1 MRKYIF
7 VLFFFVSSGLITAQ
21 TETFT
26 PEKEAFFKEVSD
38 FFISAD
44 KKLGTKFIEEEFTLY
59 WNSAMDVKTRESIY
73 ELSNGLLK
81 QRFRAYPEFH
91 YFLKTLMNL
100 DDDTA
105 DRDAYIEAMEA
116 LVKQKKKADLEAFN
130 ECLGQYF
137 ETNTIFMKTT
147 VEWKV
152 RAASL
157 DIEGEKD
164 PILIFKD
171 ADLICF
177 AKRDSAII
185 HKTAGR
191 YDVLSQ
197 KWEGMGGKVD
207 WTRAGM
213 NASTTYAVLA
223 AYDLS
228 TKSSD
233 FKVDSVSFYNEFF
246 DTPLLGSLTEK
257 VLANQ
262 DEENAS
268 YPLFESYLKRLI
280 IKDISPGMDY
290 DGGFTMKGS
299 RLLGTGSL
307 EEPAR
312 LVICRDNRPFIV
324 TNSLAYTIRPD
335 RIASDN
341 AKVTIYLSEDS
352 ITHPSVQLRFIS
364 DERLLTLVR
373 TDEGISKSPFFN
385 SFHELDM
392 YFEAMYWKL
401 DDPIIT
407 MGNLFGSSN
416 TKAAFESKDYYKE
429 QRYYAL
435 QGIDPLNPLVRVRD
449 FTKSMGDGF
458 YVKDYARFT
467 RYPEADA
474 QKQLLV
480 LANQGFLSY
489 DSETEYVEVRPKL
502 NDYVMN
508 RSGKRDYDIL
518 LFNSDIPA
526 GANATLSLINYDLIL
541 KGVSRIALSDSQR
554 VTIYPDGKELTVKK
568 NRDFLFNG
576 VTVAGN
582 VEIFGSNCSFDYSE
596 FKVDIS
602 TIDSVRLNVEEFT
615 ASGTSKKRLV
625 QVKNVLEGGRGEVN
639 IDNAQNK
646 SGIKQED
653 FPGYPEFTSLDESFV
668 YYDNSRIQRGAYDRK
683 EFYFKAQPYKIDSL
697 DNFIANNIRLK
708 GTLISAIFPNIDKPL
723 TVQKDY
729 SLGFEVTTPAS
740 GLAAYKGK
748 NTFNEKI
755 SLNDNGLQG
764 NGTIH
769 YLSATA
775 IGEAFVFL
783 PDSTIGETTSFVNKE
798 QNSGLIVPQ
807 VSASRT
813 NMSFIPDQDIM
824 KIATIGEPISCFNG
838 QSNMQGEFRLKP
850 TGMEGKGDMGI
861 ADANIKSGRFT
872 YTDHDIYADTSDFS
886 LSGVG
891 DEFAFKTQDVS
902 AHMDLQARKGE
913 FKSNGEAS
921 FVEFPANQYVCY
933 MDKFIWFMDQ
943 NDLALEY
950 DGQVSNDFVIDTD
963 LDLTK
968 SNFFSTREDQDS
980 LNFMAPHAVYDLD
993 ESVVYCNDI
1002 EHIRVADAQIMPD
1015 SGKVVIRKKAKMD
1028 ELENAIVSAN
1038 SVTAYHLIKEASV
1051 VIKSSK
1057 DYTAKGNYTYVDEN
1071 QAEQRIRFE
1080 DIRVDSAYQTVASGT
1095 IAESADFTLSP
1106 AFQYIG
1112 EVSLSANIKELLFKG
1127 QTRIFHGC
1135 DLDKNWMSFETRI
1148 DPMSVLIPVDSALKD
1163 ELGLPVGIGLMMDT
1177 QEIELYSTFLSA
1189 IHFDDDRMLMTSKG
1203 VLTFDKNTREYVV
1216 GSVDK
1221 LRERNLNGNLV
1232 ALGIDDCQVRGE
1244 GNMSLGME
1252 LGQVGINPV
1261 GKYLNKTTDRSFAM
1275 DVVLPLNFH
1284 FSDDAMK
1291 KMSNDLL
1298 TFPHLKPMIM
1308 QNSLYAMALKEKL
1321 GLAEADKVISELT
1334 LAGTMKKLPSAL
1346 AATIVLSDVKLKW
1359 DSGTASYISEGPIG
1373 LASVGKESVFAEVK
1387 GILQLERKRGGDTM
1401 TLYLELAEDTWY
1413 FFNYTRTL
1421 MQAYSSNPEFNDI
1434 VMNTKEEER
1443 KSKGVKDQDP
1453 YTYILSSK
1461 RKKEIFLEDIGFK

>member
-1 MRKYIF
+1 MRKF
-7 VLFFFVSSGLITAQ
+7 LLLLFILGLTFNVSAQ
-21 TETFT
+21 ETFS
-26 PEKEAFFKEVSD
+26 EDKDAFFKELSD

-44 KKLGTKFIEEEFTLY
+44 KKEGTKFIETDFTPY
-59 WNSAMDVKTRESIY
+59 WNSPLDENTRASIY

-81 QRFRAYPEFH
+81 QRFRPFPEFH
-91 YFLKTLMNL
+91 YFFKSLIALHYDK
-100 DDDTA
+100 A
-105 DRDAYIEAMEA
+105 DSDAYIVAMKA

-137 ETNTIFMKTT
+137 ESNTIFKKTT

-152 RAASL
+152 RAQSI

-164 PILIFKD
+164 PIITFHD
-171 ADLICF
+171 ADVICY

-185 HKTAGR
+185 FKTSGR

-197 KWEGMGGKVD
+197 KWQGTGGKID
-207 WTRAGM
+207 WSRAGL
-213 NASTTYAVLA
+213 NPSTTYAVLDV
-223 AYDLS
+223 YNLS

-233 FKVDSVSFYNEFF
+233 FKVDSVQFYNEFF
-246 DTPLLGSLTEK
+246 SEPLLGSLTEK

-262 DEENAS
+262 DEENTS
-268 YPLFESYLKRLI
+268 YPLFESYQKRLI
-280 IKDISPGMDY
+280 IKDISEGVDY
-290 DGGFTMKGS
+290 DGGFSMKGS

-312 LVICRDNRPFIV
+312 LVIYRDNRPFIV

-341 AKVTIYLSEDS
+341 AKVTIFMSEDS
-352 ITHPSVQLRFIS
+352 ITHPSVQLRFLRE
-364 DERLLTLVR
+364 DRLLTLVR

-385 SFHELDM
+385 SFHDLDM

-449 FTKSMGDGF
+449 FTKEMGDGF
-458 YVKDYARFT
+458 YAADYARFT
-467 RYPEADA
+467 RFPEADA
-474 QKQLLV
+474 KKQLLV

-489 DSETEYVEVRPKL
+489 DIETGYVEVRPKL

-508 RSGKRDYDIL
+508 RAGKRDYDIL
-518 LFNSDIPA
+518 LFNSDLE
-526 GANATLSLINYDLIL
+526 GEANARLSLINYDLLL

-568 NRDFLFNG
+568 DRDFLFNG

-582 VEIFGSNCSFDYSE
+582 VEIFGSNCSFDYDD
-596 FKVDIS
+596 FKVDIAS
-602 TIDSVRLNVEEFT
+602 IDSVRLNVEEFT
-615 ASGTSKKRLV
+615 PSSSGKKRLV
-625 QVKNVLEGGRGEVN
+625 RVKNVLEGGRGIVN

-646 SGIKQED
+646 SGLKQED
-653 FPGYPEFTSLDESFV
+653 YPWYPEFTSLDESFV
-668 YYDNSRIQRGAYDRK
+668 YYDNSRIQKGAYARE
-683 EFYFKAQPYKIDSL
+683 EFYYKAEPYKIDSL
-697 DNFIANNIRLK
+697 DNFIANNIALE
-708 GTLISAIFPNIDKPL
+708 GTLISGIFPNINEPI
-723 TVQKDY
+723 TVQQDY
-729 SLGFEVTTPAS
+729 SLGFEVNTPTA

-748 NTFNEKI
+748 NSFKNKI
-755 SLNDNGLQG
+755 SLNYKGLQG
-764 NGTIH
+764 DGTIN

-775 IGEAFVFL
+775 IGSAFVFL
-783 PDSTIGETTSFVNKE
+783 PDSTIGETSSFVNRE
-798 QNSGLIVPQ
+798 QKTGVKVPEA
-807 VSASRT
+807 SAELT
-813 NMSFIPDQDIM
+813 YMKFIPDEDVMSISS
-824 KIATIGEPISCFNG
+824 ISAPISCFNG
-838 QSNMQGEFRLKP
+838 QSNIKGELKLRP
-850 TGMEGKGDMGI
+850 EGMFGSGMMGI
-861 ADANIKSGRFT
+861 SDAKIESNLFT
-872 YTDHDIYADTSDFS
+872 YTDHDIRADTADFS

-891 DEFAFKTQDVS
+891 DEFAFKTQDVN
-902 AHMDLQARKGE
+902 AHVDLNARKGE

-968 SNFFSTREDQDS
+968 SNFFSTRADQDS
-980 LNFMAPHAVYDLD
+980 LNFMAPKAVYDLD
-993 ESVVYCNDI
+993 ESIVYCNDI
-1002 EHIRVADAQIMPD
+1002 EFIRVADARIMPD

-1028 ELENAIVSAN
+1028 ELVNAMISAN
-1038 SVTAYHLIKEASV
+1038 SVTAYHTIRDAAVEIS
-1051 VIKSSK
+1051 SSK
-1057 DYTAKGNYTYVDEN
+1057 AYTAAGDYTYIDEN
-1071 QAEQRIRFE
+1071 QAEQLIRFE
-1080 DIRVDSAYQTVASGT
+1080 DIRVDSALQTIGSGS
-1095 IAESADFTLSP
+1095 ILESADFTLSP

-1112 EVSLSANIKELLFKG
+1112 EVSLAANIKELLFKG
-1127 QTRIFHGC
+1127 QTRIFHDC

-1148 DPMSVLIPVDSALKD
+1148 DPMNVLIPVDSALKD
-1163 ELGLPVGIGLMMDT
+1163 ELGLPVGIGLMMDDE
-1177 QEIELYSTFLSA
+1177 EIELYSTFLSS
-1189 IHFDDDRMLMTSKG
+1189 IHFDNDKKLMSSSG
-1203 VLTFDKNTREYVV
+1203 VLSFDKKTREYLV
-1216 GSVDK
+1216 GSEDK
-1221 LRERNLNGNLV
+1221 LRERSLNGNLI

-1244 GNMSLGME
+1244 GNMDLGIN
-1252 LGQVGINPV
+1252 LGQVHMQPV
-1261 GKYLNKTTDRSFAM
+1261 GNYLNKTTDKSFTM
-1275 DVVLPLNFH
+1275 DLVIPMNFH
-1284 FSDDAMK
+1284 FSADALK
-1291 KMSNDLL
+1291 KMGNDLMSSSQ
-1298 TFPHLKPMIM
+1298 LKPMIM
-1308 QNSLYAMALKEKL
+1308 QNSLYQMALKEKL
-1321 GLAEADKVISELT
+1321 GLTEADKVISELT
-1334 LAGTMKKLPSAL
+1334 LAGTMKKLPVELSSTL
-1346 AATIVLSDVKLKW
+1346 VLSDVKLKW

-1401 TLYLELAEDTWY
+1401 TLYLELGEDTWY

-1434 VMNTKEEER
+1434 VMNTKEDER
-1443 KSKGVKDQDP
+1443 KSKGLKDEDP
-1453 YTYILSSK
+1453 YTYMLSSK
-1461 RKKEIFLEDIGFK
+1461 RKKEIFLEDMGFK